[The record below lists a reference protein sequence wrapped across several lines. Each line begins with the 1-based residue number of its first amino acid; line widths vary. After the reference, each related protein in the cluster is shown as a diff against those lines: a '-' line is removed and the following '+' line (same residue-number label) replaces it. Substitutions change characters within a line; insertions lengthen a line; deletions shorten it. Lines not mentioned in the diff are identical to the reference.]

1 MIPRMVLHIA
11 TAVGLLPG
19 VASAES
25 LHWGSN
31 PAFTVSVLPGVGE
44 EWARLRVT
52 NAQTAM
58 RTTEEGYL
66 EIDGAVVIVT
76 VESQRGAL
84 PDRVIISPPIGLM
97 AEPQDFWI
105 EERETIVVIL
115 RPVPMW

>member
-1 MIPRMVLHIA
+1 MIRAILTSACFLAGP
-11 TAVGLLPG
+11 
-19 VASAES
+19 ASAEG

-58 RTTEEGYL
+58 RNTEEGFL
-66 EIDGAVVIVT
+66 DIDGAVVIVT

-84 PDRVIISPPIGLM
+84 PDRVIITPPVGLT
-97 AEPQDFWI
+97 AEPQDFWV
-105 EERETIVVIL
+105 EERETAIVVL

>member
-1 MIPRMVLHIA
+1 MIRIII
-11 TAVGLLPG
+11 TAACLLASP
-19 VASAES
+19 ASAEG

-31 PAFTVSVLPGVGE
+31 PAFTVTVEPGAGE

-58 RTTEEGYL
+58 RDTEEGFVD
-66 EIDGAVVIVT
+66 IDGAVVIVT

-84 PDRVIISPPIGLM
+84 PDRVIITPPVGLM
-97 AEPQDFWI
+97 AEPHDFWI